1 MHSLTAHPSPPPS
14 LLPSPQDNQTFS
26 QKYLE
31 ELDLFLNTSPLA
43 SPEDRNP
50 HAYRTFTY
58 DAVYAMAFALNKSEN
73 ELQMNNLSLRN
84 FRYSDT
90 DTVRDNTTISDV
102 IFQHM
107 NETNFHGVSVSIL
120 YVYNSLQK

>member
-1 MHSLTAHPSPPPS
+1 
-14 LLPSPQDNQTFS
+14 
-26 QKYLE
+26 
-31 ELDLFLNTSPLA
+31 
-43 SPEDRNP
+43 
-50 HAYRTFTY
+50 
-58 DAVYAMAFALNKSEN
+58 MAFALNKSEN

-107 NETNFHGVSVSIL
+107 NETNFYGVSVSIL